1 MVVHFPSDLESQ
13 RDGTQHPGLPEAVTP
28 RLGGPI
34 ATVPG
39 WEEPWLSPSMPS
51 CPVPSPVCMR
61 ISSAC
66 RSSACQLV
74 GGTTASAGG
83 QHRHVPLLC
92 KGQPSCHPVQVSF
105 AAVETAWSKASPPH
119 ACHVACHT
127 RPRDVLRSRCPNR
140 LLRPSPHSGPTYEPS
155 RPSVSFKLPCTL
167 PLPGNQGCLSCFN
180 GLLIP
185 CF

>member
-1 MVVHFPSDLESQ
+1 
-13 RDGTQHPGLPEAVTP
+13 
-28 RLGGPI
+28 
-34 ATVPG
+34 
-39 WEEPWLSPSMPS
+39 MPS

-92 KGQPSCHPVQVSF
+92 KGQPSCHPIQVSF

-140 LLRPSPHSGPTYEPS
+140 LLRPSPLLRPHLRAKQTLCFLQAPLHTPS
-155 RPSVSFKLPCTL
+155 ARKPGV
-167 PLPGNQGCLSCFN
+167 PLLFQWLAYSMF
-180 GLLIP
+180 LK
-185 CF
+185 